1 MDEWLLAC
9 RTLDAAG
16 VRYLVLG
23 AFGAELHFL
32 HAARQILTHD
42 MDILVPPDPGNL
54 LRGLLALRD
63 AGFELRSAG
72 EELLP
77 DEVIAAGIIRQSATI
92 RALRGKDWVDVM
104 TWLRAINFEDLWLR
118 QVSFELAGTPV
129 RTAPLEA
136 ILRSKKLAF
145 RTKDRLFLEQFKEV
159 ITEALDEE
167 RKRDERA
174 GRKAAPP
181 QDDPGD

>member
-16 VRYLVLG
+16 VRYLILG

-32 HAARQILTHD
+32 HDANQILTRD
-42 MDILVPPDPGNL
+42 MDLLLPRDPGNL
-54 LRGLLALRD
+54 LRGLVALQQ
-63 AGFELRSAG
+63 AGFELRAGG

-77 DEVIAAGIIRQSATI
+77 DDVIAAGIIRQSATV
-92 RALRGKDWVDVM
+92 RALRGVETVDVM
-104 TWLRAINFEDLWLR
+104 TWVPEIDFEDLWAR
-118 QVSFELAGTPV
+118 QVAFTMAGTPV

-145 RTKDRLFLEQFKEV
+145 RMKDRMFLEQFKEA
-159 ITEALDEE
+159 ITEALDNERRREE
-167 RKRDERA
+167 KPK
-174 GRKAAPP
+174 GG
-181 QDDPGD
+181 PGTA